1 MKCQLNSES
10 ECRSDLAKMSK
21 VEIIDLII
29 ELLEELKLRLMQDA

>member
-1 MKCQLNSES
+1 MKCQSNSES
-10 ECRSDLAKMSK
+10 EYESDLAKMSK